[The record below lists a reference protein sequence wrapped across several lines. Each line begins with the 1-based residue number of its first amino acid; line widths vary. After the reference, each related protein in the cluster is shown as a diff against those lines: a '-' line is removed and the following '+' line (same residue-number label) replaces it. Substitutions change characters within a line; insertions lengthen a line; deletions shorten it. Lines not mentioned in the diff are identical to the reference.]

1 MTTAKRP
8 FGVSL
13 LAGMAFLAS
22 AAVAVAVVL
31 NLISVVREMDRPDSS
46 AIFAFG
52 LVGFCGLALAWIF
65 AATARDLWT
74 LRPRG
79 RSLALVF
86 VCILGLA
93 GVGTCFG
100 DLSGLLFWLGPSICA
115 VAIAGVV
122 YLFLPRIRHAF
133 ADCGTP
139 RAPAADRPTRVIA
152 VTSVASAACII
163 AAASIR
169 WWSFIDWFQGLLT
182 LSLAWLPYLFI
193 PFRLRSQKIKS
204 GLALAIAMGSALFV
218 PGIAVLRYVHEWEE
232 SAWLQGLLLLG
243 LGLQPVLVA
252 TAVRAHQSLP
262 HEPGDRRKAA
272 LSYAYGVLLFASFLL
287 LATYGNFPS
296 PINYDEANA
305 MESMRG
311 VHMAASSYA
320 AAHQG
325 FFPGTV
331 TSTLAGENPDC
342 DNDRPRMYDHDQS
355 DGYILFYE
363 AVSATKP
370 VAGCRVAASY
380 VATARPVRYGK
391 TGRRS
396 FFVDQTR
403 IIRWTAENR
412 SANAADPEIPAGS
425 LPPL

>member
-1 MTTAKRP
+1 MTTANRP
-8 FGVSL
+8 FGVSF
-13 LAGMAFLAS
+13 LAGAAFLAS
-22 AAVAVAVVL
+22 AALTIGLAL
-31 NLISVVREMDRPDSS
+31 SLLSVVGEIHHPDLS
-46 AIFAFG
+46 AIFVLG
-52 LVGFCGLALAWIF
+52 LAEFCGLALAWIF
-65 AATARDLWT
+65 AATGRDLWT

-79 RSLALVF
+79 RSLALVLL
-86 VCILGLA
+86 CILGLA
-93 GVGTCFG
+93 GVSTCLG

-115 VAIAGVV
+115 LAIAGVV

-133 ADCGTP
+133 AGQAIRPTP
-139 RAPAADRPTRVIA
+139 APPRPTRVIA

-163 AAASIR
+163 AAASVR
-169 WWSFIDWFQGLLT
+169 WWSFIDWFQGLLM
-182 LSLAWLPYLFI
+182 LSLVWLPYLFI

-204 GLALAIAMGSALFV
+204 GLTLAIAMGSALFL
-218 PGIAVLRYVHEWEE
+218 PGIAVLRYAHEWEE
-232 SAWLQGLLLLG
+232 SAWIQGLLLLG

-252 TAVRAHQSLP
+252 TAARANQSLP
-262 HEPGDRRKAA
+262 HEPGDQRKAA
-272 LSYAYGVLLFASFLL
+272 FSYGYGVLLFASFLL
-287 LATYGNFPS
+287 LAIYGNFPS
-296 PINYDEANA
+296 PITYDEARA

-311 VHMAASSYA
+311 VHMAASHYA

-331 TSTLAGENPDC
+331 TSTLSDENPDC
-342 DNDRPRMYDHDQS
+342 DNDRPRMYNHDQS
-355 DGYILFYE
+355 DGYILVYE

-412 SANAADPEIPAGS
+412 SATAADPEIPAGS

>member
-1 MTTAKRP
+1 MTTANRP
-8 FGVSL
+8 LGVSL
-13 LAGMAFLAS
+13 LAGTAFLAS
-22 AAVAVAVVL
+22 AAVGVAVAL
-31 NLISVVREMDRPDSS
+31 NFVSVAREMDRPDSS

-86 VCILGLA
+86 LCILGLA
-93 GVGTCFG
+93 GVGACFG

-115 VAIAGVV
+115 VATAGVV

-133 ADCGTP
+133 ADRETP
-139 RAPAADRPTRVIA
+139 RAPAADLSTLVIA
-152 VTSVASAACII
+152 VASVASAACVIG
-163 AAASIR
+163 AASIR
-169 WWSFIDWFQGLLT
+169 WSFIDGFRDLAI
-182 LSLAWLPYLFI
+182 LSMVWLPYLFI
-193 PFRLRSQKIKS
+193 PFRLRSQNIKS
-204 GLALAIAMGSALFV
+204 GLTLAIAMGSALFV

-232 SAWLQGLLLLG
+232 SAWIQGLLLLG
-243 LGLQPVLVA
+243 LGLQAVLVA
-252 TAVRAHQSLP
+252 TAVRTNQSLP
-262 HEPGDRRKAA
+262 HEPGDWRKAA

-287 LATYGNFPS
+287 LAIYGNFPS
-296 PINYDEANA
+296 PITYDEAHA
-305 MESMRG
+305 MESMRS
-311 VHMAASSYA
+311 VHMAASYYA

-325 FFPGTV
+325 FFPGAV
-331 TSTLAGENPDC
+331 TSTLAGENADC
-342 DNDRPRMYDHDQS
+342 ANDRPRMYDHDQS
-355 DGYILFYE
+355 DGYVLFYE

-412 SANAADPEIPAGS
+412 AATASDPEIPAGS
-425 LPPL
+425 LAPL